1 MCGRRAVSAVYQ
13 LKSSLRSCLLLLKK
27 LKKPKSLFIFFELL
41 LGTVYRI
48 VHTLSR
54 DAGRLR
60 DLSQRQ
66 IFVVI
71 TLAGLAHLVRK
82 EIPVEIK

>member
-1 MCGRRAVSAVYQ
+1 MRSRCAVAVIYQ
-13 LKSSLRSCLLLLKK
+13 LKSFLCSRLLLLKK
-27 LKKPKSLFIFFELL
+27 LQKPQSLFILFELL

-66 IFVVI
+66 IFIVI